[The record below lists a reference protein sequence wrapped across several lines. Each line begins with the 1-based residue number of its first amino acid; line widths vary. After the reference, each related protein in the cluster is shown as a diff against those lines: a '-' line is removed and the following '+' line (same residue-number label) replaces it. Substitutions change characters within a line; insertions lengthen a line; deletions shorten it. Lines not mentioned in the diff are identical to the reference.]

1 MLGRANFNMKTVLN
15 LSNPNNKE
23 NTLFLGKPL
32 GISNFAD
39 MRYPIFKKLYDEQ
52 LSFFWRPTEIGM
64 GRDQNDI
71 LKMNKIERYIFE
83 KNLAFQT
90 AGDAFLGK
98 GIEGILEYVTNN
110 ELYQTLTVHS
120 FFESSIHT
128 PSYSHIFENIYSNP
142 ADKFYEILNDKDIL
156 ARIKESTQKFNT
168 LLNFNGNDIRGDIIN
183 TIVGLLALESVAFY
197 NSFVTSFYFAKHGKM
212 TGTGDIITLIAR
224 DENLHIS
231 NSINIL
237 KILTTVESEGFYDIK
252 KEIQEKIVES
262 FRLIAEQEVK
272 WVDCLLSEGELPG
285 LTKESLK
292 IYVKYLVNAKLV
304 QLGLKPLFEKV
315 TNPFPWQKSYLSS
328 SKSSQAAPQEKQ
340 IVNYVKSSKNDMGEI
355 DYSKM

>member
-1 MLGRANFNMKTVLN
+1 MKTVLN
-15 LSNPNNKE
+15 LSNPNNRD

-39 MRYPIFKKLYDEQ
+39 MKYPIFKKIYDEQ

-71 LKMNKIERYIFE
+71 LKMSKIERYIFE

-90 AGDAFLGK
+90 AGDAMLGK
-98 GIEGILEYVTNN
+98 SIEGIIGYVTNN
-110 ELYQTLTVHS
+110 ELYQSLTVHS

-128 PSYSHIFENIYSNP
+128 PSYSHIFENIYPNP
-142 ADKFYEILNDKDIL
+142 AEKFYEILNDKDIVE
-156 ARIKESTQKFNT
+156 RIKDSSDKFNI
-168 LLNFNGNDIRGDIIN
+168 LLNSDGKDPRHDIIN
-183 TIVGLLALESVAFY
+183 TVVGLLALESISFY

-237 KILTTVESEGFYDIK
+237 KILTSIGEEGFLDLKNDIND
-252 KEIQEKIVES
+252 KIVES
-262 FRLIAEQEVK
+262 FRLISEQEFQ
-272 WVDCLLSEGELPG
+272 WIDCLMSQGELPG
-285 LTKESLK
+285 LTKEALK
-292 IYVKYLVNAKLV
+292 IYVKYLTNAKLS
-304 QLGLKPLFEKV
+304 QLGLKTHLFDKV
-315 TNPFPWQKSYLSS
+315 TNPFPWVKSYQSS
-328 SKSSQAAPQEKQ
+328 SKSTQAAPQEKQ
-340 IVNYVKSSKNDMGEI
+340 IVNYVKSSKNDADSM